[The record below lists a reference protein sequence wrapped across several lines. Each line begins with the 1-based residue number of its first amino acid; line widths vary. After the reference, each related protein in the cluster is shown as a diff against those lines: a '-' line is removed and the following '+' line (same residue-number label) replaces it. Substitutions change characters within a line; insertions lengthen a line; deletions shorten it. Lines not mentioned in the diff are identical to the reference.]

1 MELLIKDASE
11 TVKNEAK
18 EQKGGFLSMI
28 LGTLG
33 ATLLRNLLIGRVTII
48 AGEETIR
55 SGENFYAVPSFIQF
69 WNTKELLKKR

>member
-1 MELLIKDASE
+1 
-11 TVKNEAK
+11 
-18 EQKGGFLSMI
+18 MI

-55 SGENFYAVPSFIQF
+55 SGENFYVVPSFVQF
-69 WNTKELLKKR
+69 